1 MFFFDGIGVTFNV
14 VSIRTRPTVSH
25 GNPVSLE
32 LIGAR
37 ATRAGLTVPRN
48 WDISPVDTRVL
59 GRVAAEELQKP
70 QINVVLNWFE
80 ELKKRVPV
88 Q

>member
-1 MFFFDGIGVTFNV
+1 
-14 VSIRTRPTVSH
+14 
-25 GNPVSLE
+25 
-32 LIGAR
+32 
-37 ATRAGLTVPRN
+37 
-48 WDISPVDTRVL
+48 VDNRVL
-59 GRVAAEELQKP
+59 GVVVDEELQKP